1 MSLTIGLV
9 AHREKEAA
17 HELARAAA
25 SWLREHGQ
33 RVRVPA
39 ADAERV
45 GLAELACSP
54 DEFGGVDVAISIGG
68 DGTMLHTVDLVEGTG
83 AAVLGVNAGQL
94 GYLTEVEPDGMVSA
108 LERLVAEQYT
118 IDERMVLAVTVE
130 SDGDAGGKWST
141 LNEMVIEKAG
151 PGHTVRIEV
160 AINGAPF
167 TTYVADGL
175 IVATPTGSTA
185 YSFSAG
191 GPIVSSRHECL
202 VLTPVAAH
210 LLFDRALVFGAQ
222 EELRF
227 EVIGRPAVVSADG
240 REVGMIVPGDRVTC
254 TGGPIPAR
262 IVTFGAR
269 DFHQILKAKFGLTDR

>member
-1 MSLTIGLV
+1 MSLTVGLV
-9 AHREKEAA
+9 AHRERQLA

-25 SWLREHGQ
+25 AWLRERGLV
-33 RVRVPA
+33 VRVPA
-39 ADAERV
+39 ADAGRI
-45 GLAELACSP
+45 GMPELAGAP
-54 DEFGGVDVAISIGG
+54 DEFGAVDVAVSIGG

-94 GYLTEVEPDGMVSA
+94 GYLTEVEPDDLVSA
-108 LERLVAEQYT
+108 LERLVAEEYE
-118 IDERMVLAVTVE
+118 IVERMVLAVTVE
-130 SDGDAGGKWST
+130 SHGDAGGKWST
-141 LNEMVIEKAG
+141 LNEMVIEKAS
-151 PGHTVRIEV
+151 PGQTVRIEV

-202 VLTPVAAH
+202 VMTPVAAH
-210 LLFDRALVFGAQ
+210 LLFNRALVFGAH

-227 EVIGRPAVVSADG
+227 EVVGRPAVVSADG
-240 REVGMIVPGDRVTC
+240 RGVGTIVPGDHVTC
-254 TGGPIPAR
+254 TAGPTPAR
-262 IVTFGAR
+262 IVTFGER